1 MPFFTRKPLLE
12 TVKGFFRLSTSVF
25 PLQAIAY
32 PPPIGY
38 RSIGPSVGLLHRQL
52 FRNRGCP
59 ATATVT
65 MLSGNGTSVIADG
78 HVASTVLRWY
88 GTKS

>member
-1 MPFFTRKPLLE
+1 
-12 TVKGFFRLSTSVF
+12 RLSTSVF

-38 RSIGPSVGLLHRQL
+38 RSTGPSVGLLHRQL
-52 FRNRGCP
+52 LRNRRYP
-59 ATATVT
+59 ATVT
-65 MLSGNGTSVIADG
+65 VLSGNGTPVIADG